1 MCVVVNFNNIF
12 CNELFVI
19 FLMQKFA
26 CKKTTKKSICSY
38 KNEYI
43 EGDVE
48 MAPPWSY
55 ELKVVP
61 IIFVIMSVSMYFY
74 EENAGLMKEQI

>member
-1 MCVVVNFNNIF
+1 
-12 CNELFVI
+12 
-19 FLMQKFA
+19 
-26 CKKTTKKSICSY
+26 
-38 KNEYI
+38 
-43 EGDVE
+43 